1 MRTSLRENP
10 KANPR
15 RNAYNIFVKRL
26 ILFDVDGTLVNCP
39 PDTAR
44 VAAIRDLYGLEVSL
58 EGLRTG
64 GMTEPQI
71 LTLLLQ
77 SAGWDDSKIKAELPN
92 LMNKVASCI
101 PETFRK
107 GSVEL
112 LPGVKQVL
120 DELENR
126 DIALGLVTGNHKSL
140 ARLKLGDVD
149 IWRYFSVGGDG
160 DDPHEYRSDLV
171 KIAVERAGFGVS
183 EPGVYVIGDTW
194 RDITAAVDAGVVNRI
209 GLIGPRHP
217 REEFEQAGA
226 TVLLSNFLETEKVLE
241 ALGIP
246 SV

>member
-1 MRTSLRENP
+1 
-10 KANPR
+10 
-15 RNAYNIFVKRL
+15 
-26 ILFDVDGTLVNCP
+26 
-39 PDTAR
+39 
-44 VAAIRDLYGLEVSL
+44 
-58 EGLRTG
+58 
-64 GMTEPQI
+64 MTEPQI

-149 IWRYFSVGGDG
+149 IWRYFSVGGYG

>member
-1 MRTSLRENP
+1 MMTSSTVRQNKRCLRQARRLPRTSSENSASVMHAPRSSLICSRSAVSSVRQTAPSRATSSAQAMRTSLRENP

-140 ARLKLGDVD
+140 
-149 IWRYFSVGGDG
+149 
-160 DDPHEYRSDLV
+160 RS
-171 KIAVERAGFGVS
+171 EEHTS
-183 EPGVYVIGDTW
+183 E
-194 RDITAAVDAGVVNRI
+194 
-209 GLIGPRHP
+209 LQSH
-217 REEFEQAGA
+217 
-226 TVLLSNFLETEKVLE
+226 
-241 ALGIP
+241 
-246 SV
+246 